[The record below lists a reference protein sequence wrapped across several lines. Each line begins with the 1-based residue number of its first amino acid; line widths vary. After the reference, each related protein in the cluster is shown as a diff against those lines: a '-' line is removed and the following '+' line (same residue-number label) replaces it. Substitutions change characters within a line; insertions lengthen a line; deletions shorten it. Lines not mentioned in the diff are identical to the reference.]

1 MVVGGSERGKKGRR
15 WAFAVLPVL
24 QVVYFT
30 CGTEKSVENL
40 CSGREYIKGCKT
52 VTVIDSLGIDLQQL
66 SILAFRLISGP
77 GMTLDSLKMMSEE
90 QSAYMN
96 IP

>member
-1 MVVGGSERGKKGRR
+1 MGVQEGGKKERR

-30 CGTEKSVENL
+30 CGTEKNVENL
-40 CSGREYIKGCKT
+40 CSGREDIKGCKT
-52 VTVIDSLGIDLQQL
+52 IIVIDSLGIDLQQL
-66 SILAFRLISGP
+66 SAFRLISGP

-90 QSAYMN
+90 QSTYMN